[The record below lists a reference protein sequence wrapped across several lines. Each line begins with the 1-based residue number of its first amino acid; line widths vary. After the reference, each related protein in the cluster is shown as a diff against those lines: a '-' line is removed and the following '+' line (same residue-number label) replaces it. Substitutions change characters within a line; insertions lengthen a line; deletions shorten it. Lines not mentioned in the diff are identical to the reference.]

1 MKPKPNLT
9 VREIL
14 EQDSRIPAK
23 AILPYDTYEQD
34 KAGFLTLSV
43 QGEFVAIP
51 LLALG
56 RATLS
61 NEATSIILEFGQLMA
76 KIEGRKLDEL
86 FEDILL
92 CKVRVIRVGRHP
104 MCTIER
110 IQINDEALIQSRA
123 SALG

>member
-1 MKPKPNLT
+1 MKPKPTLT
-9 VREIL
+9 VREML
-14 EQDSRIPAK
+14 DQDSRTPPK
-23 AILPYDTYEQD
+23 AILPYDTYEKD

-43 QGEFVAIP
+43 RGEFIAIP

-56 RATLS
+56 KATLS
-61 NEATSIILEFGQLMA
+61 GEAASIVLEFGRSMA
-76 KIEGRKLDEL
+76 RIEGRKLDEL

-110 IQINDEALIQSRA
+110 ILINNEALI
-123 SALG
+123 